1 MEYTLQINDRE
12 YELPKKILAVEEK
25 IEKIKR
31 LSSKDTRTATKTKY
45 ENKVNFICDMVGSDN
60 AKEILDTD
68 DLGKITEMDL
78 GDIDVAVRNIIDG
91 YERPT
96 REQRVRE
103 SMEILGNPM
112 IAQMLSVA
120 EGMDKLQTAIDK
132 TND

>member
-12 YELPKKILAVEEK
+12 YGLPKKTLAVEEK

-31 LSSKDTRTATKTKY
+31 LSKDTRTAARVKY
-45 ENKVNFICDMVGSDN
+45 ENKVNFICEMVGSDN
-60 AKEILDTD
+60 AKEIVDTD
-68 DLGKITEMDL
+68 DLAKISEMDL

-120 EGMDKLQTAIDK
+120 EGMDKLQTALDK

>member
-12 YELPKKILAVEEK
+12 YELPKKTLAVEEK

-31 LSSKDTRTATKTKY
+31 LSKDIRTATKAKY

-120 EGMDKLQTAIDK
+120 EGMDKLQTALDK